1 MDRLNGRLAV
11 ITGAARGMGA
21 ATARRFVEE
30 GAQVLITDVL
40 AEGETLAKE
49 LGDRAR
55 YIELDVA
62 DEEAWVR
69 AMDLAA
75 SMGSSVDILVNNAGV
90 ASFTPIADLSVEEYQ
105 RVYRVNQLGVFLGMR
120 AVIPTMTRA
129 GRGSII
135 NISSV
140 EGLAGSPLACVYT
153 ATKFAVRGMT
163 KVAALELAGSGIRVN
178 SIHPGVVRTPI
189 LEVAPGLDLASMI
202 EPSVPMKRVASPE
215 EIANVTLFLASD
227 ESSYCTGAEFV
238 VDGGAMAGHV
248 MRVPDSVFANA

>member
-1 MDRLNGRLAV
+1 VDRLNGRLAV
-11 ITGAARGMGA
+11 VTGAARGMGA
-21 ATARRFVEE
+21 ATAKRFVEE
-30 GAQVLITDVL
+30 GARVLIADVL

-49 LGDRAR
+49 LGDSAR
-55 YIELDVA
+55 YIELDVS
-62 DEEAWVR
+62 DEQGWAR

-75 SMGSSVDILVNNAGV
+75 SMASSVDILVNNAGV
-90 ASFTPIADLSVEEYQ
+90 ASFAPIADLSVEEYE

-120 AVIPTMTRA
+120 AVIPAMTRA

-140 EGLAGSPLACVYT
+140 EGLAGSPLACAYT

-202 EPSVPMKRVASPE
+202 EPSIPMKRVASPE

-248 MRVPDSVFANA
+248 MRVPDSIFANA

>member
-1 MDRLNGRLAV
+1 VDRLNGRLAIV
-11 ITGAARGMGA
+11 TGGARGMGA
-21 ATARRFVEE
+21 ATAKRFVEE
-30 GAQVLITDVL
+30 GAQVLVADVL
-40 AEGETLAKE
+40 SEGEALAKE

-55 YIELDVA
+55 FVELDVS
-62 DEEAWVR
+62 DERAWAEAVE
-69 AMDLAA
+69 LAA
-75 SMGSSVDILVNNAGV
+75 TMAPTVDVLVNNAGV
-90 ASFTPIADLSVEEYQ
+90 ASFTPIADLTVEEYQ

-120 AVIPTMTRA
+120 AVIPSMIRA

-163 KVAALELAGSGIRVN
+163 KVAALELATSGIRVN
-178 SIHPGVVRTPI
+178 SVHPGVVRTPI
-189 LEVAPGLDLASMI
+189 LEVAPGLDLAAMI
-202 EPSVPMKRVASPE
+202 EPSVPMRRVGSPE
-215 EIANVTLFLASD
+215 EIANVNLFLASD

-248 MRVPDSVFANA
+248 IRVPDNVFAT